1 MRTVFRGLAVALAL
15 SLPAAIRAADAPVT
29 ETTTRA
35 LLDALEEREMP
46 DVVLWV
52 LDRITE
58 DANASPELK
67 KEAQFRRANALVGV
81 SRTEGDQAKKAKMLD
96 DAEKQI
102 DAFLAE
108 SPEGSLAIT
117 AYNQKANLLLERAIR
132 KVEAAKRPNADS
144 AALTAEA
151 VAFFESAI
159 KTLKGTVKPG
169 EEIKAVT
176 NAEDAVLKEF
186 RSVKAQVDALK
197 PKAAVKEGEKPKKP
211 VRLSAKEQK
220 RLDALEQELEQL
232 QGKLLQ
238 TRLMTATAIFEKSR
252 AYPAG
257 SKEWATTIE
266 ESGKLFKALADKYQT
281 KAAGVYARF
290 FEGRN
295 AAVLALAEYEKSKAP
310 GYKPDPK
317 IIDPQKRLDAAI
329 ATLAPI
335 VGIEDRTPFAI
346 SLRAKAIG
354 LSLEAWLAQQKY
366 DQIDEEMVKF
376 ALVPSDRL
384 PTRTLDADWLALKYR
399 MALML
404 DRRADSLEGK
414 DRGAK
419 GQLQRDAKKLATEV
433 ATENREFAKEARE
446 LAAKLGKDVP
456 VGEQDVSFAGVF
468 ADAGV
473 AFTTFQDKF
482 AEVKKLQAEGKA
494 DEAAAA
500 AEAAAPDRERALK
513 LLQDALKVAVEQKAD
528 DAQINQAR
536 SMITYLLYVGKQ
548 YRDAADMGTTMV
560 VDFPNAMG
568 SKTAGQIAL
577 ACWQTL
583 AKDPDPAVAQ
593 DAKAKLLALAGT
605 ISRTWPAEPVGAD
618 ALGIL
623 LDDAINSRK
632 PAAVVEMM
640 GQLPKDSPKRAFL
653 MLRAGTALWRDVQ
666 AARKLDAADR
676 PDDSTIGGWKSAAK
690 AALDEG
696 LAAIDTAGTL
706 PAGDFAKV
714 AVAAALT
721 RVQIA
726 LEDGDRGQATS
737 LLEHK
742 IYGPWTVVMGENA
755 GLAQGSLAEGSLTV
769 ALRHFIET
777 EQIDKAQQA
786 MDALEKAASDPDR
799 LTAMYMAMSQ
809 DLLGQLKTL
818 AESSAGGDAGV
829 RERAE
834 RILTGFEKF
843 MEGVRGR
850 DKKPTSQIWVA
861 TTYVTL
867 GSGEGIGAVVPKAKA
882 EQFLDRAAESYGGLL
897 TRKEDAAT
905 SEEDRASLAKFEPSI
920 RVKMAS
926 IFRARGKWDEA
937 QQQID
942 WILADKG
949 RQNSLDIQVQAADLL
964 QSAGRAAA
972 KAGDAAKAES
982 LLREA
987 VAGRK
992 SGELWGWGGIAKR
1005 ISRLAVSG
1013 TDEKA
1018 LKAREQF
1025 FDARIHVTECLLERA
1040 RAAAGDDRTKRI
1052 EDAKSSITTIRK
1064 LFPDLG
1070 GDATTKRFEK
1080 LLKEIQKEQGEANPR
1095 GFTQLD
1101 EEQAAA
1107 TKQPA
1112 AAGAAP

>member
-1 MRTVFRGLAVALAL
+1 MRMVFRGLAVALAL

-52 LDRITE
+52 LDRVTE
-58 DANASPELK
+58 DANASPALK

-81 SRTEGDQAKKAKMLD
+81 SRTEGDPAKKAKMLD

-108 SPEGSLAIT
+108 SPEGALAIT
-117 AYNQKANLLLERAIR
+117 AYNQKANLLLERGLR

-151 VAFFESAI
+151 LAFFDAAI
-159 KTLKGTVKPG
+159 KSLKGTVKPG

-197 PKAAVKEGEKPKKP
+197 PKAAEKEGDKPKKP
-211 VRLSAKEQK
+211 ARLSAKEQK
-220 RLDALEQELEQL
+220 RLDALEADLEQL

-238 TRLMTATAIFEKSR
+238 TRLMTASAIFEKSR

-281 KAAGVYARF
+281 KAAGVFARF
-290 FEGRN
+290 YEGRN

-310 GYKPDPK
+310 DYKPDPK
-317 IIDPQKRLDAAI
+317 IDPQKRLDAAI

-335 VGIEDRTPFAI
+335 VGIEDRTPVAI

-366 DQIDEEMVKF
+366 GEIDEEMLKF
-376 ALVPSDRL
+376 ALLPADRL
-384 PTRTLDADWLALKYR
+384 PNRVLDADWLALKYR

-482 AEVKKLQAEGKA
+482 AAVKKLQAEGKA

-500 AEAAAPDRERALK
+500 TEAAAPDRERALK

-548 YRDAADMGTTMV
+548 YREAAEMGSTMV

-583 AKDPDPAVAQ
+583 AKEPDPSLAQ

-605 ISRTWPAEPVGAD
+605 ISRTWPAEPVGGD

-632 PAAVVEMM
+632 PAAVVEML

-653 MLRAGTALWRDVQ
+653 LLRAGTALWRDVQ
-666 AARKLDAADR
+666 SARKLDAADR
-676 PDDSTIGGWKSAAK
+676 PDEKTIEGWKSTAK
-690 AALDEG
+690 ASLDEG
-696 LAAIDTAGTL
+696 LAAIDAAGAL
-706 PAGDFAKV
+706 PAGDLAKV

-726 LEDGDRGQATS
+726 IEDGDRAQATS

-742 IYGPWTVVMGENA
+742 IYGPWTVVTGENA

-867 GSGEGIGAVVPKAKA
+867 GSGEGIGTVVPKAKA

-897 TRKEDAAT
+897 TRKEDPAA

-949 RQNSLDIQVQAADLL
+949 RQNSLDMQVQAADLL

-1040 RAAAGDDRTKRI
+1040 RAAGGDDRNKRL
-1052 EDAKSSITTIRK
+1052 EDAKSSIATIRK

-1095 GFTQLD
+1095 GFTQLE

-1112 AAGAAP
+1112 AAGASQ